1 VTENSIL
8 KFWSLTITFH
18 LVCHHCHEAS
28 TESNENKLMFQRRAK
43 PRQFKAA
50 RRLMMMQ
57 MAVLEHARL
66 DLTTRLP
73 ATNGE
78 EHSLADDV
86 LILLHNMYSM
96 YP

>member
-1 VTENSIL
+1 
-8 KFWSLTITFH
+8 
-18 LVCHHCHEAS
+18 
-28 TESNENKLMFQRRAK
+28 
-43 PRQFKAA
+43 
-50 RRLMMMQ
+50 MMML

-78 EHSLADDV
+78 EHSLADGV
-86 LILLHNMYSM
+86 LILFHNMYSM